1 MAKINKHEPRID
13 AVSRTAQNIIKN
25 GHFASDD
32 IKKHLSTLHD
42 HWNHLKEK
50 ANQSKQ
56 DLGDSLQARQY
67 SANASETESWMKE
80 KEPLAGNDDYVND
93 MQKTSTLMFM
103 TCRRS
108 ANGDEQCVLML
119 KKDEVNFSL
128 SYPQILLVMVGHE
141 NE

>member
-1 MAKINKHEPRID
+1 MAIINKHEQRID

-80 KEPLAGNDDYVND
+80 KEPLAGNDDYGKCEDAVD
-93 MQKTSTLMFM
+93 ALF
-103 TCRRS
+103 
-108 ANGDEQCVLML
+108 
-119 KKDEVNFSL
+119 KKSMMHSKQMHWYLWGWTTIDW
-128 SYPQILLVMVGHE
+128 
-141 NE
+141 

>member
-1 MAKINKHEPRID
+1 MQNLIKKHQASMAKINKHEQRID

-42 HWNHLKEK
+42 HWNHLQEK

-80 KEPLAGNDDYVND
+80 KEPLAGNDDYGKCEDAVD
-93 MQKTSTLMFM
+93 ALF
-103 TCRRS
+103 
-108 ANGDEQCVLML
+108 
-119 KKDEVNFSL
+119 KKA
-128 SYPQILLVMVGHE
+128 
-141 NE
+141 